1 MCKQDVKEILQR
13 KEKRELSRKGSRL
26 TEVVDSNNPASDTA
40 DNIYTS
46 YEGNHGLIFKEHTR
60 NSECLLALVGC

>member
-1 MCKQDVKEILQR
+1 VKEIQQR
-13 KEKRELSRKGSRL
+13 KEKRVLTRNGSGF

-46 YEGNHGLIFKEHTR
+46 YKGNH
-60 NSECLLALVGC
+60 